1 MWFYITVFSI
11 SILLSWLSS
20 RLDNKKIG
28 NLIKILNFLFLVLIS
43 GLRYGIGTDYNK
55 VYLPFF
61 IELKNNAIKNRMR
74 SFEIGYVLINKI
86 VIFLGGNFTWVCLI
100 MSFLT
105 IFFLYKG
112 LNNYK
117 NKSSFTLGLFFYLIM
132 YYQKSFNLMR
142 QMLAVSIVFFAIK
155 FLKKDNFKYI
165 ILVILASLFQR
176 TVLIMLI
183 IPLVQKIY
191 ENKKYLVLQISSFLL
206 MVLAILNF
214 GKIGVFLEKLNME
227 YYSYYFNENVST
239 GITINYF
246 IRILP
251 VILLG
256 LIAYK
261 KLKEDREMLLF
272 YNLYVVGAIFMLLGY
287 VTSTYGER
295 IAIYFMIYQIV
306 LIPYLLQKICENKKN
321 IKKMFVV
328 SFILVINVYMWY
340 NDFILNGREETIPY
354 ISIFDNQKQ
363 GGFN

>member
-1 MWFYITVFSI
+1 MWFYIIVFSI
-11 SILLSWLSS
+11 SILLSYLSS
-20 RLDNKKIG
+20 RIDNKKIG
-28 NLIKILNFLFLVLIS
+28 NLINILNLLFLTLIS

-61 IELKNNAIKNRMR
+61 LELKNNVIKNRMR

-86 VIFLGGNFTWVCLI
+86 VIFFGGNFTCVCLI

-105 IFFLYKG
+105 ILFLYKG
-112 LNNYK
+112 LNNYR
-117 NKSSFTLGLFFYLIM
+117 NKSSFTLGLFFYLIL
-132 YYQKSFNLMR
+132 YYQKSFNLVR
-142 QMLAVSIVFFAIK
+142 QMLAVSIAFFAMK
-155 FLKKDNFKYI
+155 FLKKDNFKY
-165 ILVILASLFQR
+165 VILILFASLFQR

-191 ENKKYLVLQISSFLL
+191 ENKKYIFLQIFSFFM
-206 MVLAILNF
+206 MVFAILNF
-214 GKIGVFLEKLNME
+214 SKIGVFLEKLNME
-227 YYSYYFNENVST
+227 YYSYYFNENAST

-256 LIAYK
+256 LIVYK

-272 YNLYVVGAIFMLLGY
+272 YNLYVVGAILMLLGY

-306 LIPYLLQKICENKKN
+306 LIPYLLQKVCENKKS
-321 IKKMFVV
+321 IKKIFIV
-328 SFILVINVYMWY
+328 SFVLVINVYMWY
-340 NDFILNGREETIPY
+340 NDFILNKREETIPY
-354 ISIFDNQKQ
+354 VSIFDNRK
-363 GGFN
+363 